1 MVVGQL
7 LHQLWRHIQW
17 RTLDRSQYDRVGRH
31 APSKAK
37 IAQFN
42 DTVGRDENILR
53 LHVSVDDPVTV
64 QVVQGVYQ
72 LLGDF
77 AHFRLTE
84 VSIVFEDLEQLTL
97 GEFRHNAE
105 FM

>member
-1 MVVGQL
+1 M
-7 LHQLWRHIQW
+7 
-17 RTLDRSQYDRVGRH
+17 
-31 APSKAK
+31 
-37 IAQFN
+37 
-42 DTVGRDENILR
+42 
-53 LHVSVDDPVTV
+53 DDPVTV